1 MLPHALMKGVERVG
15 CSQADPSHLVQQI
28 VHLLPLASGVAG
40 AQGRVVAAHLVRV
53 RVRVRVTVRV
63 RIRVRVTVTVRARV
77 RIRVGL
83 RVDVRRRRRVSPA
96 HNPSPNP

>member
-1 MLPHALMKGVERVG
+1 MKGVERVG

-53 RVRVRVTVRV
+53 RVRVRVRLRVRV
-63 RIRVRVTVTVRARV
+63 RVRVQVEPAVERRDQVTLVLPVPEVLVTLEALLGRVRVRV
-77 RIRVGL
+77 QG
-83 RVDVRRRRRVSPA
+83 
-96 HNPSPNP
+96 

>member
-63 RIRVRVTVTVRARV
+63 RIRVRVRVWVTVGVRVRVRVRVRARV
-77 RIRVGL
+77 RVRSRV
-83 RVDVRRRRRVSPA
+83 RVRVQP
-96 HNPSPNP
+96 